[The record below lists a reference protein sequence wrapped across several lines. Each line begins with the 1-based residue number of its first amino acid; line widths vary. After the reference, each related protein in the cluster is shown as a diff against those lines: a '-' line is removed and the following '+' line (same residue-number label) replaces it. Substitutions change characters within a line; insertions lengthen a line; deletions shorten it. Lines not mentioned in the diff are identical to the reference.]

1 MVSKRRNIGSRAGA
15 VFLVGTILGGW
26 SAPVL
31 AQQADPLAAQ
41 PAQPEAAPA
50 PQTPAPVPAP
60 TAPATIP
67 PAPATT
73 PTAPATTPAVPATT
87 PAGPATTQVAPA
99 PVPRAS
105 GVIRSIS
112 VRGNQRLEPET
123 IRAYANLAPGQTY
136 TAEQL
141 DTALKEL
148 YATELFSDVVITGAE
163 TGNIVITVQEN
174 PVINR
179 IILEGNKR
187 IKDDKILPEIKL
199 KPREIFTR
207 TKVRADVDRI
217 IELYK
222 RQGRFAA
229 RVEPK
234 VVNLEQ
240 NRVDLVFEIYEGDKS
255 KVRSI
260 NIIGNQ
266 AFPDDRLRKEM
277 FTRQAGGPLGFL
289 KSNDSYDPDRLAAD
303 QQKLR
308 AFYLT
313 QGYADFRVVSALAE
327 LTPDRRDFVITY
339 VIEEGPRYKFGS
351 VAAESALRDLPNEKI
366 IGSVKIKSGEWFN
379 AKAVEDAVTK
389 LSEEAGNLGY
399 AFSDI
404 NPSYDRDPA
413 KRLMNITFRVGETP
427 RVYVERIDIQGNT
440 ATRDKVIRREFRIN
454 EGDAFNAL
462 KVKRSQD
469 RLQSLGFFQ
478 ENLEIKQTEGST
490 PDRVVL
496 GVNVEE
502 KSTGELQLSAGYSSL
517 EQFILAFSIAQ
528 RNFMGK
534 GQTLQ
539 AGVNWSRYSKS
550 IQLGFDEP
558 YFLDKNILVGGDIF
572 RQDYNSFN
580 YIGSSRNTTYSQTS
594 TGTRFRLG
602 FPINEYVSF
611 GTRYSL
617 VMDKITLDES
627 TFFTDPDLLQ
637 DPDGNGPLTGSN
649 GPLPPVCDPRKAGTY
664 LCNELGKRLTSAI
677 GYSLIY
683 NNTNG
688 IRPTQGQFLTLS
700 QDFAGVGG
708 DVKYVRTRLNGT
720 KYWSPG
726 FLGGGWVFSAHAEG
740 GYIHPLE
747 KAPGPN
753 EDAVRITDRF
763 FGAQM
768 RGFDI
773 RGIGP
778 RIIREQYNADGTIDT
793 DTNVVSDALG
803 GRAYYMGRLEL
814 EFPTSSSLKSF
825 GLRPSA
831 FIDVGSLW
839 NLVQPVT
846 NDILKFC
853 SAVGKPVQSIAG
865 GATNTSCTQFNTA
878 GVTGYADDA
887 SHSTPGFRER
897 YVGDSVKPRLSIGI
911 GVNWVSPFGP
921 LRIDLAKALLK
932 QEGDETKLF
941 SFNVGTQ
948 F

>member
-1 MVSKRRNIGSRAGA
+1 MTSERKFIGKRTGA
-15 VFLVGTILGGW
+15 IFLVGTILGGW
-26 SAPVL
+26 SIPAL
-31 AQQADPLAAQ
+31 AQTQTTDPLAAQ
-41 PAQPEAAPA
+41 PAP
-50 PQTPAPVPAP
+50 
-60 TAPATIP
+60 APATPP
-67 PAPATT
+67 PAPAT
-73 PTAPATTPAVPATT
+73 PAPGAPAPATAAPATAQPTTVTPA
-87 PAGPATTQVAPA
+87 APTA
-99 PVPRAS
+99 
-105 GVIRSIS
+105 GVIRSLA

-123 IRAYANLAPGQTY
+123 IRAYANLAPGQGY
-136 TAEQL
+136 TAETL

-163 TGNIVITVQEN
+163 TGNVVITVQEN

-207 TKVRADVDRI
+207 SKVRADVERI

-229 RVEPK
+229 QVEPK

-240 NRVDLVFEIYEGDKS
+240 NRVDLVFEVYEGDKS

-260 NIIGNQ
+260 NIIGNE
-266 AFPDDRLRKEM
+266 AFGDERLRKEM
-277 FTRQAGGPLGFL
+277 FTRQAGGILGFM

-339 VIEEGPRYKFGS
+339 VVEEGPRYKLGT
-351 VAAESALRDLPNEKI
+351 VEAESALRDLTPEM
-366 IGSVKIKSGEWFN
+366 IKEAVNLNPGDWFN
-379 AKAVEDAVTK
+379 AKAVEDAVTR
-389 LSEEAGNLGY
+389 LNEEAGILGY
-399 AFSDI
+399 AFADI
-404 NPSYDRDPA
+404 NPAYDRNSE
-413 KRLMNITFRVGETP
+413 KREMNISFRVNETP
-427 RVYVERIDIQGNT
+427 RNYVERIDIQGNT
-440 ATRDKVIRREFRIN
+440 STRDKVIRREFRIN

-517 EQFILAFSIAQ
+517 EKFILAFSIAQ

-534 GQTLQ
+534 GQELN
-539 AGVNWSRYSKS
+539 AGLNWSRYSRAV
-550 IQLGFDEP
+550 QLGFVEP
-558 YFLDKNILVGGDIF
+558 YLFDKQILLGGDIF
-572 RQDYNSFN
+572 RKDYESFN
-580 YIGSSRNTTYSQTS
+580 YVGNERNTTYSQTS
-594 TGTRFRLG
+594 TGTAFRLG
-602 FPINEYVSF
+602 FPVTEYVTL

-617 VMDKITLDES
+617 INDKITLDES
-627 TFFTDPDLLQ
+627 TFFTDPDLV
-637 DPDGNGPLTGSN
+637 DPDGPGPLPPTN
-649 GPLPPVCDPRKAGTY
+649 GPLPSECNPDLAGQY
-664 LCNELGKRLTSAI
+664 LCDELGTRLTSAV
-677 GYSLIY
+677 GYSIVY
-683 NNTNG
+683 NDTNG
-688 IRPTQGQFLTLS
+688 IRPTRGQSVVLS
-700 QDFAGVGG
+700 QDFAGLGG
-708 DVKYVRTRLNGT
+708 DVKYIRSRVSGI
-720 KYWSPG
+720 KYWSLDL
-726 FLGGGWVFSAHAEG
+726 LGGGWIFSARAEG

-747 KAPGPN
+747 DSPSPGSDPI
-753 EDAVRITDRF
+753 RITDRF
-763 FGAQM
+763 FGQQM

-773 RGIGP
+773 RGVGP
-778 RIIREQYNADGTIDT
+778 RVIRESYDASGNIVDDE
-793 DTNVVSDALG
+793 NVVSDALG
-803 GRAYYMGRLEL
+803 GRAYYMGRVEL
-814 EFPTSSSLKSF
+814 EFPTNSTLRSF

-831 FIDVGSLW
+831 FVDVGSVWKLTTP
-839 NLVQPVT
+839 LT
-846 NDILKFC
+846 DDIIKFC
-853 SAVGKPVQSIAG
+853 TAVGQPTQEVTPGLAS
-865 GATNTSCTQFNTA
+865 TSCTQFNT
-878 GVTGYADDA
+878 GTVTGYSDTNAI
-887 SHSTPGFRER
+887 PGFRER
-897 YVGDSVKPRLSIGI
+897 YVGDSVKPRLSVGI

-921 LRIDLAKALLK
+921 LRIDLAKAILK
-932 QEGDETKLF
+932 EEGDETKLF